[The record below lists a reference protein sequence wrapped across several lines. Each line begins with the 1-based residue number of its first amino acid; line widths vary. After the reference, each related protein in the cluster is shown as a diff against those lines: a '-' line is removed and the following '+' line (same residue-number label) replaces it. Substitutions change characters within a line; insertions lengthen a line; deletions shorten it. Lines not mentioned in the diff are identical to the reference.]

1 MKIYLYILS
10 FFLTINISA
19 FAQDNAAEGNG
30 NKIREKMTEY
40 VQKRLSLSK
49 SEAERFNPVFMNY
62 FNELR
67 NTNIQHR
74 DDKLV
79 LQQKIIDVRLRY
91 RDQFKPIVGEKRSN
105 DVFTYERDFVEEVKR
120 LRQDRVQDRNIVP
133 NQRKKGLLP

>member
-1 MKIYLYILS
+1 M
-10 FFLTINISA
+10 FLNVSA
-19 FAQDNAAEGNG
+19 FAQDDAGNG

-40 VQKRLSLSK
+40 VQKRLGLSK

-67 NTNIQHR
+67 NTNIQHSN
-74 DDKLV
+74 DKLV
-79 LQQKIIDVRLRY
+79 LQQKIIDLRLRY

-120 LRQDRVQDRNIVP
+120 LRQDRIQNRDIVP
-133 NQRKKGLLP
+133 GQRKKGLLP

>member
-1 MKIYLYILS
+1 MAVHV
-10 FFLTINISA
+10 SA
-19 FAQDNAAEGNG
+19 IAQDDAGNG

-40 VQKRLSLSK
+40 VQKRLGLSK
-49 SEAERFNPVFMNY
+49 TEAERFNPVFMNY

-67 NTNIQHR
+67 NTNIQHK

-79 LQQKIIDVRLRY
+79 LQQKIIDLRLRY

-120 LRQDRVQDRNIVP
+120 LRQDRIQNRDIVP

>member
-1 MKIYLYILS
+1 MKKYLYIL
-10 FFLTINISA
+10 FFSMFLNVSA
-19 FAQDNAAEGNG
+19 IAQDDAGNG

-40 VQKRLSLSK
+40 VQKRLGLSK
-49 SEAERFNPVFMNY
+49 SEAERFNPVFLNY

-67 NTNIQHR
+67 NTNIQHG

-79 LQQKIIDVRLRY
+79 LQQKIIDLRLRY

-120 LRQDRVQDRNIVP
+120 LRQDRIQNRDIVP
-133 NQRKKGLLP
+133 GQRKKGLLP

>member
-1 MKIYLYILS
+1 MTKYLYIL
-10 FFLTINISA
+10 FFSMFLNASA
-19 FAQDNAAEGNG
+19 IAQDDAGNG

-40 VQKRLSLSK
+40 VQKRLGLSK
-49 SEAERFNPVFMNY
+49 GEAERFNPVFLNY

-67 NTNIQHR
+67 NTNIQHG

-79 LQQKIIDVRLRY
+79 LQQKIIDLRLRY

-120 LRQDRVQDRNIVP
+120 LRQDRIQNRDIVP
-133 NQRKKGLLP
+133 GQRKKGLLP

>member
-1 MKIYLYILS
+1 M
-10 FFLTINISA
+10 FLNASA
-19 FAQDNAAEGNG
+19 IAQDDAGNG

-40 VQKRLSLSK
+40 VQKRLGLSK
-49 SEAERFNPVFMNY
+49 GEAERFNPVFLNY

-67 NTNIQHR
+67 NTNIQHG

-79 LQQKIIDVRLRY
+79 LQQKIIDLRLRY

-120 LRQDRVQDRNIVP
+120 LRQDRIQNRDIVP
-133 NQRKKGLLP
+133 GQRKKGLLP

>member
-1 MKIYLYILS
+1 MKTYLYIL
-10 FFLTINISA
+10 FFSMFLNLSA
-19 FAQDNAAEGNG
+19 FAQDDEGNG
-30 NKIREKMTEY
+30 SKIREKMTEY
-40 VQKRLSLSK
+40 VQKRLGLSK
-49 SEAERFNPVFMNY
+49 SEAERFNPIFMNY

-79 LQQKIIDVRLRY
+79 LQQKIIDLRLRY
-91 RDQFKPIVGEKRSN
+91 REQFKPIVGEKRSN

-120 LRQDRVQDRNIVP
+120 LRQDRIQNRDIVP